1 MTETKEPTQK
11 FFGTYFDRD
20 VVMRLSRWA
29 RIFSWVVLALY
40 LVAWLI
46 PFAQF
51 LVQFSSGM
59 FFNKGM
65 TIFDSLNFFTP
76 YLTQPIPGVIYF
88 FSLQAIAHL
97 LVIFLDI
104 EENTRRAARSK

>member
-1 MTETKEPTQK
+1 MTETKESEQK

-40 LVAWLI
+40 LITWVTT
-46 PFAQF
+46 FTQF
-51 LVQFSSGM
+51 LVQYSSGM
-59 FFNKGM
+59 FYNKGM
-65 TIFDSLNFFTP
+65 TIFDNFNFFTP
-76 YLTQPIPGVIYF
+76 YLIQPIPGVMFF

-104 EENTRRAARSK
+104 EENTRSAARK